1 MQKESWSEIK
11 FLELASEKV
20 AQRRERKKERERED
34 GAHSGHHVQVGSKQ
48 PKSSLDDV
56 RLEHLPIGLTRVMP

>member
-20 AQRRERKKERERED
+20 AQRRERKRERED

-56 RLEHLPIGLTRVMP
+56 RLEHLPIGLTRVMQ

>member
-20 AQRRERKKERERED
+20 AQRRERKKEREPED